1 MIRLNCFFEVLPGHA
16 DEVLK
21 LAKELVAASL
31 NDKGCKGYDLFVSA
45 TRPDVMMFCETY
57 ADLVKEMTGAMA
69 ASRAFYANVPFVFE
83 DIITMDDRPMHEF
96 LLEIIQNSAV

>member
-45 TRPDVMMFCETY
+45 TRPDVMMFCETW
-57 ADLVKEMTGAMA
+57 ACEECLKEHSESEHFRRLVPAIESHTKNG
-69 ASRAFYANVPFVFE
+69 
-83 DIITMDDRPMHEF
+83 
-96 LLEIIQNSAV
+96 LKLEKFIS